1 MTESLRPI
9 NLGGILDRGVQ
20 VFRARVLIFI
30 GLGSITGIAHFA
42 YQHVTAYPASTLAGS
57 TNSGPRFESPGAA
70 FVSWLALAGLGAIVQ
85 AATCYATSK
94 VILGE
99 EVSIRKAFGA
109 FTSKVLLLIWL
120 TILQGFYAGWPF
132 LVATFVSVI
141 AASPGSAEQGVI
153 LLLGLIPCVVLYTR
167 YALAFPAIVIE
178 RFTPQA
184 SIERSINLGEGGRRR
199 VFWGV
204 IVPYLPALMLTYGVP
219 GLMNALRNS
228 NAFPSVNSFLVT
240 GIDGIVGL
248 TSALVFTPYVSI
260 VLTLL
265 YYDQRMRREGFDV
278 ERMMEAAGLDESAT
292 PTGRDGPT
300 IITGAGES
308 QA

>member
-1 MTESLRPI
+1 M

-20 VFRARVLIFI
+20 VFRARAPIFI

-42 YQHVTAYPASTLAGS
+42 YQLVTAYPESALAGS
-57 TNSGPRFESPGAA
+57 ANRGPRFESPGATL
-70 FVSWLALAGLGAIVQ
+70 VSWLALAGLGAIVQ
-85 AATCYATSK
+85 AATCYAASR

-99 EVSIRKAFGA
+99 QVSIRKVFGA
-109 FTSKVLLLIWL
+109 FTSKVWLLIWL

-141 AASPGSAEQGVI
+141 ATSPGSAEQGVI
-153 LLLGLIPCVVLYTR
+153 VLIGLIPCVVLFTR

-184 SIERSINLGEGGRRR
+184 SIERSINLGAGGRWR

-204 IVPYLPALMLTYGVP
+204 IVPYVPALMLTYVVP
-219 GLMNALRNS
+219 GVMNALQNS
-228 NAFPSVNSFLVT
+228 NAFPALNSFLVA
-240 GIDGIVGL
+240 GINGFVGL
-248 TSALVFTPYVSI
+248 ISALVFTPYVSI

-278 ERMMEAAGLDESAT
+278 EWMMQAAGLDANAALQAGDPET
-292 PTGRDGPT
+292 PSSRALEG
-300 IITGAGES
+300 